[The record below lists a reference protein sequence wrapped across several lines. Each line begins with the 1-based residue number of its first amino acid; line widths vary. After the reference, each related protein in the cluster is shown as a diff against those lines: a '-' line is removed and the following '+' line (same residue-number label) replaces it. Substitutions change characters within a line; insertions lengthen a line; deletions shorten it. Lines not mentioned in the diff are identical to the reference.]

1 MSLASNTER
10 VLAPTKDD
18 IERLVACQCHIGS
31 KNVEAQMERYVFK
44 RNSEGH
50 HILHLGRLW
59 EKLMLAARIIV
70 AIENPADVCAIAART
85 YGQRSVLKFSQVTGA
100 QCLAGRFT
108 PGTFTNQIQKKFMEP
123 RLLIV
128 TDPRMDHQPVR
139 EAAYVNIPIIA
150 FCDAD
155 SPLRHVDVAIPAN
168 NKGKH
173 SIGLL
178 YWLLSREV
186 MRLRG
191 AIARDAVWEMKVDLF
206 FYREPE
212 EVEKA
217 QEEEE
222 NRNAEEARLEA
233 GYGGDASGL
242 LDGGYEQTGD
252 WADATQPSWE
262 GSSAAAQYQ
271 APAGGALDAAGDF

>member
-1 MSLASNTER
+1 MSFASNKER

-18 IERLVACQCHIGS
+18 IERLVACQCHVGS
-31 KNVEAQMERYVFK
+31 KNVESQMERYVWS
-44 RNSEGH
+44 RNSEGN

-59 EKLMLAARIIV
+59 EKLMLAARVIV
-70 AIENPADVCAIAART
+70 TIENPADVCAISART
-85 YGQRSVLKFSQVTGA
+85 YGQRSVLKFAQATGA

-108 PGTFTNQIQKKFMEP
+108 PGTFTNQIQKKFLEP
-123 RLLIV
+123 RLLVV

-155 SPLRHVDVAIPAN
+155 SPLRHVDIAIPAN

-178 YWLLSREV
+178 YWLLAREV
-186 MRLRG
+186 VRLRG
-191 AIARDAVWEMKVDLF
+191 ALARDANWEMKVDLF

-212 EVEKA
+212 EVAKA
-217 QEEEE
+217 EQEEAA
-222 NRNAEEARLEA
+222 NQAEEFDAGQASNMLEA
-233 GYGGDASGL
+233 GY
-242 LDGGYEQTGD
+242 EQSGD
-252 WADATQPSWE
+252 WADASNTWE
-262 GSSAAAQYQ
+262 GGSAGQYQVAASFEQQ
-271 APAGGALDAAGDF
+271 APADF

>member
-1 MSLASNTER
+1 
-10 VLAPTKDD
+10 
-18 IERLVACQCHIGS
+18 
-31 KNVEAQMERYVFK
+31 MERYVYK
-44 RNSEGH
+44 RNSDGH

-59 EKLMLAARIIV
+59 EKLMLAARVIV
-70 AIENPADVCAIAART
+70 TIENPADVCAIAART
-85 YGQRSVLKFSQVTGA
+85 YGQRSVLKFAQVTGA

-155 SPLRHVDVAIPAN
+155 SPLRHVDIAIPAN
-168 NKGKH
+168 NKGKN

-178 YWLLSREV
+178 YWMLTREV

-191 AIARDAVWEMKVDLF
+191 AIARDANWEIKVDLF

-212 EVEKA
+212 EVAQA
-217 QEEEE
+217 QE
-222 NRNAEEARLEA
+222 AEARLEEE
-233 GYGGDASGL
+233 GGSADVGL
-242 LDGGYEQTGD
+242 LDSGYDQPSD
-252 WADATQPSWE
+252 WADASQPSWE
-262 GSSAAAQYQ
+262 GSSAAAQFQ
-271 APAGGALDAAGDF
+271 APAGALEAAGDF